1 MDPRHIVFI
10 VMDSC
15 RYDSFMAARTPNI
28 DRLGEAQKR
37 YSYASWTAPSHHTF
51 AMGMM
56 PHTSPK
62 DVFASEVYKDEYAQW
77 KERLPVI
84 SSVSAM
90 PGASKL
96 WLITPMPISPRIK
109 RVRSKLTPTSA

>member
-62 DVFASEVYKDEYAQW
+62 EVFASEVYKSEYLQW
-77 KERLPVI
+77 KDRIGGGEIEFKNFLPELSLPKVLSNRGYRTI
-84 SSVSAM
+84 ALVSSPV
-90 PGASKL
+90 L
-96 WLITPMPISPRIK
+96 N
-109 RVRSKLTPTSA
+109 